1 MSSAESKIGGE
12 MHDVEKSAKNR
23 TAHNRYQRH
32 SQKAEGGV
40 AGAGGVGT
48 SKSNISPEGIE
59 RAIRVGENA
68 SLTFGRTLEQN
79 VSPEV
84 RTKETLDAMTQGIK
98 EMRSDIEISDDAPV
112 RALLK
117 NWTGGASPEFI
128 AEHNRLWEINK
139 AKLLKE
145 RGLTSDKFSTLTSDD
160 QEEIAEA
167 AQEPVIV
174 EWLDDKNSKLAK
186 LYPPREAAARF
197 AVYFDETNGSKIKDV
212 RNDERY
218 DALHGTHKTVTEAFL
233 ASGVLTRLSDDQRIE
248 KITDLGGTLQV
259 LDGWVLLQR
268 LMLKED
274 KRLRSICVGNHTLLI
289 KYYFSN

>member
-1 MSSAESKIGGE
+1 MSSRESSIGGE
-12 MHDVEKSAKNR
+12 IHDVKESAKNR
-23 TAHNRYQRH
+23 IVHNRHQRH

-40 AGAGGVGT
+40 PGVGGIGT
-48 SKSNISPEGIE
+48 SKSSISPGGIE
-59 RAIRVGENA
+59 RAITTGERA
-68 SLTFGRTLEQN
+68 SFTFGQTLDLN

-84 RTKETLDAMTQGIK
+84 RTKETLDAMAQGIK
-98 EMRSDIEISDDAPV
+98 EMRPDIEISDDAPV

-139 AKLLKE
+139 TELLAK
-145 RGLTSDKFSTLTSDD
+145 RGLTSDKFSTLTADE

-174 EWLDDKNSKLAK
+174 EWLDNKSSELAR

-197 AVYFDETNGSKIKDV
+197 AVYFDEMNGGKINDV
-212 RNDERY
+212 KNNERY

-233 ASGVLTRLSDDQRIE
+233 ASGVLIRRSDNQRIE

-259 LDGWVLLQR
+259 LDGW
-268 LMLKED
+268 D
-274 KRLRSICVGNHTLLI
+274 SITEIDSKGGQTITIDMRGQVYTVDQTLL
-289 KYYFSN
+289 